1 MQETAKPTR
10 LTHLQ
15 AGINEHKVVPICFAA
30 LLDCSYC
37 LLVDQIESH
46 PLCSYM
52 YGHVGPVCFPN
63 YFSLLM

>member
-10 LTHLQ
+10 FDTPTI
-15 AGINEHKVVPICFAA
+15 INEHKVVPICFAA
-30 LLDCSYC
+30 LPDCSYC

-63 YFSLLM
+63 HFHC